1 MDTHLTGPAAAHSSK
16 LHGVPAGALKRIRLE
31 LARSKEFPAG
41 SFRHGYEFIAPLDA
55 NRYIDLAQWKAL
67 KDFCHVRRFWAG
79 EEDQNGRLVY
89 RPGGSA
95 HAFWAFDYD
104 SSSTDDDEPGYRF
117 GSHAFLPGEYVTIKG
132 HDGEQHT
139 FRVISVIEQR

>member
-1 MDTHLTGPAAAHSSK
+1 MNMQPPNVAAMHPINPKPGRAR
-16 LHGVPAGALKRIRLE
+16 ALKRIRLE

-41 SFRHGYEFIAPLDA
+41 SPRNGYEFTAPLDA
-55 NRYIDLAQWKAL
+55 NRYIDLAQWKVL
-67 KDFCHVRRFWAG
+67 KDFCRVRRFWDG
-79 EEDQNGRLVY
+79 EEDQSGRLVY
-89 RPGGSA
+89 KPGGSA

-104 SSSTDDDEPGYRF
+104 PNSNDDDEPGYRF

-139 FRVISVIEQR
+139 FRVVSVVEQR